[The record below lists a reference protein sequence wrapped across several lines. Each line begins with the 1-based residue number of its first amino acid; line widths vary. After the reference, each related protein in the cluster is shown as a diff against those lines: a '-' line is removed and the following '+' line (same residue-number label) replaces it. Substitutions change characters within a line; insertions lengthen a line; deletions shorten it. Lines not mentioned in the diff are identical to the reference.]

1 MPHRQLSRLLSFA
14 LLLLVLLG
22 QWLTV
27 TNCASPI
34 PPSGGPIDSI
44 PPQLVAAE
52 STPAGQTN
60 YRPQEIRLTFE
71 EWVELKDWQKQ
82 VVVSPPLEYPLDLRI
97 KKRTVILTFDEKE
110 VLRDSATYVINF
122 GEAVQDLTERN
133 PAEDLRFVFSTG
145 PTIDSA
151 RVSGR
156 ILDAYTAEPVP
167 DALFLLYANLADT
180 AVRTERPFYFT
191 RAGEDGRY
199 LVSNI
204 RPGTYRGLALL
215 DEGADYKYTRP
226 TERTGFTDTLVV
238 VSDTLTV
245 LPDIRLSQPILPLRV
260 QKVDTSEYGLLRL
273 PLNQPAEG
281 IDVGYLDSTALPPV
295 RRNLVDTL
303 LLYYTDSGPREVLL
317 GRNGAWQDT
326 IRFAPRPDG
335 RPQLPLSLITPPTP
349 RANPGRPLLL
359 EFNRPLAGVDTTL
372 ARVLRDTLPTP
383 IAATYQVDSL
393 RPYRLFVRTSLPAG
407 VPQRLLF
414 PPGSLTD
421 RFGGTNADTL
431 DLPVNGQPANSFGNL
446 RLDFVNLD
454 PTATYV
460 VRLLQDKRLEIEFP
474 IRERFDYS
482 YSIQSLP
489 PGNYRVEVIDDLNE
503 NGRYDAGDFA
513 FGRQPEAVRRIDIE
527 PLRANWDVEAT
538 VDLAAPVAP
547 EEEVTVP
554 EEKVMVPE
562 RRN

>member
-14 LLLLVLLG
+14 FLLLVLLG

-34 PPSGGPIDSI
+34 PPSGGPRDSI
-44 PPQLVAAE
+44 PPQLIVAE

-82 VVVSPPLEYPLDLRI
+82 VVVSPPLAFPIDISI
-97 KKRTVILTFDEKE
+97 KKRTVIFSFDEKE

-151 RVSGR
+151 RVTGR

-167 DALFLLYANLADT
+167 DALFLLYNNLADT
-180 AVRTERPFYFT
+180 AVRTERPFYFG
-191 RAGEDGRY
+191 RADKEGQY
-199 LVSNI
+199 TVSNI

-215 DEGADYKYTRP
+215 DEGGDYKYTRP
-226 TERTGFTDTLVV
+226 TERTGFTDTLIVV
-238 VSDTLTV
+238 RDSLTT

-281 IDVGYLDSTALPPV
+281 IDVSYLDSTAVPLI

-303 LLYYTDSGPREVLL
+303 LLYYSGSGPMDVLL
-317 GRNGAWQDT
+317 GRDGVWQDT
-326 IRFAPRPDG
+326 IRLTPRSDG
-335 RPQLPLSLITPPTP
+335 RPKSPLRLITTP
-349 RANPGRPLLL
+349 AARANPGRPLLL
-359 EFNRPLAGVDTTL
+359 EFNRPLASVDTTKAL
-372 ARVLRDTLPTP
+372 VLRDTLATP
-383 IAATYQVDSL
+383 IAATYEIDSL
-393 RPYRLFVRTSLPAG
+393 RSYRLEVRTSLPAG

-414 PPGSLTD
+414 PPGSLFD

-431 DLPVNGQPANSFGNL
+431 NLPVNGQPANSFGNL

-454 PTATYV
+454 PNAAYV

-474 IRERFDYS
+474 IRQRFDYS
-482 YSIQSLP
+482 YAIQSLP
-489 PGNYRVEVIDDLNE
+489 PGTYRVEVIEDRNE
-503 NGRYDAGDFA
+503 NGRYDAGDFQ
-513 FGRQPEAVRRIDIE
+513 FGRQPEAVRRIAIE

-538 VDLAAPVAP
+538 VDLETRVDD

-554 EEKVMVPE
+554 ED
-562 RRN
+562 RN